1 MKIIVSL
8 IFEWKKKKGTMVI
21 KLSKKVRQPP
31 VKSDV
36 ALKRKKEQVNSD
48 MLLI

>member
-1 MKIIVSL
+1 MSEK
-8 IFEWKKKKGTMVI
+8 KKKKGTMVI